1 MTARHIAPDP
11 PAQEGTMYR
20 WSTLALPQVEWPT
33 CHVPPTRFRHLHTTV
48 DEPELPRAREVG
60 YTTWQSIEAG
70 PMVRLGWDWA
80 LIDDGIVVLADPLGI
95 NSNLCFL
102 QEQEP
107 LHASRV
113 AAHLNA
119 IVHAL
124 PWQATILKALRRLR
138 ADGPPARA
146 ATAGRRREDSAER
159 PQPAGG
165 R

>member
-1 MTARHIAPDP
+1 
-11 PAQEGTMYR
+11 MYR

-102 QEQEP
+102 QEREP
-107 LHASRV
+107 VHASRA

-124 PWQATILKALRRLR
+124 PWQATILKALSRLRVDNAQAPATKARRRLD
-138 ADGPPARA
+138 DGP
-146 ATAGRRREDSAER
+146 ER
-159 PQPAGG
+159 LQPASG

>member
-1 MTARHIAPDP
+1 
-11 PAQEGTMYR
+11 MYR

-33 CHVPPTRFRHLHTTV
+33 CLVPPTRFRHLHTSV

-60 YTTWQSIEAG
+60 YTTWQSIESG

-80 LIDDGIVVLADPLGI
+80 LIDEGIVVLADPLGI

-102 QEQEP
+102 QEQQP
-107 LHASRV
+107 VHASRA

-124 PWQATILKALRRLR
+124 PWQATILKALNRLR
-138 ADGPPARA
+138 VDSPQTPAARVQ
-146 ATAGRRREDSAER
+146 RRRDDGTER

>member
-1 MTARHIAPDP
+1 
-11 PAQEGTMYR
+11 MYR

-33 CHVPPTRFRHLHTTV
+33 GHVPPTRFRHLHTTV
-48 DEPELPRAREVG
+48 DEPGLPRAREVG

-102 QEQEP
+102 QERQP
-107 LHASRV
+107 VHASRA

-138 ADGPPARA
+138 ADGTQPPSTR
-146 ATAGRRREDSAER
+146 TRRRHDDGLER
-159 PQPAGG
+159 PLTVNG

>member
-1 MTARHIAPDP
+1 MATRHIAPDP

-33 CHVPPTRFRHLHTTV
+33 CLVPPTRFRHLHTSV

-60 YTTWQSIEAG
+60 YTTWQSIESG

-80 LIDDGIVVLADPLGI
+80 LIDEGIVVLADPLGI

-102 QEQEP
+102 QEQQP
-107 LHASRV
+107 VHASRA

-124 PWQATILKALRRLR
+124 PWQATILKALNRLR
-138 ADGPPARA
+138 VDSPQAPSARVQ
-146 ATAGRRREDSAER
+146 RRRDDGTER
-159 PQPAGG
+159 PQPASG